1 MHLKIF
7 SLNLPMLE
15 KNIATLKRTAC
26 TFSVVVCLA
35 LLPCGALGE
44 FQENAMIHSAAE
56 ALAAVKRFHTSCKV
70 GLTYFDYVRA
80 LEDLQYEINK
90 LDEYFTKYSEEA
102 LTDVEISPHVD
113 VLTCRL
119 LRDLHLVLSYHE
131 LLKGWWG
138 RQIGKNHN
146 PICVDLMFSGEW
158 EELTLILEDASG
170 YLELMKQ
177 SLP

>member
-1 MHLKIF
+1 MHLKMF
-7 SLNLPMLE
+7 SLNLPMLK

-35 LLPCGALGE
+35 LFPCGALGE
-44 FQENAMIHSAAE
+44 FQENPMIHSAAE
-56 ALAAVKRFHTSCKV
+56 ALVAVKQFHTSCKV
-70 GLTYFDYVRA
+70 GLTYSEYVRA
-80 LEDLQYEINK
+80 LDDVQYEINK
-90 LDEYFTKYSEEA
+90 LDEYFKRYAEEA
-102 LTDVEISPHVD
+102 LTEGAISPHVD

-131 LLKGWWG
+131 ILKGWWR
-138 RQIGKNHN
+138 RQIEKHDN
-146 PICVDLMFSGEW
+146 PICLDLMFSGEG
-158 EELTLILEDASG
+158 EELTLLLEDASG

>member
-1 MHLKIF
+1 MHLKMF
-7 SLNLPMLE
+7 SLNLPMLK
-15 KNIATLKRTAC
+15 KNIAMLKRTAC
-26 TFSVVVCLA
+26 TFSVVVCVA
-35 LLPCGALGE
+35 LFPRGALGE
-44 FQENAMIHSAAE
+44 FQENPMIHSAAE

-70 GLTYFDYVRA
+70 GLTYSDYVRA
-80 LEDLQYEINK
+80 LDDLQYEINK
-90 LDEYFTKYSEEA
+90 LDEYFKRYAEKA
-102 LTDVEISPHVD
+102 LTEGAISPHVD

-119 LRDLHLVLSYHE
+119 LRDLHLVLAYHE

-138 RQIGKNHN
+138 RQIGKHVDF
-146 PICVDLMFSGEW
+146 ICLDLMFSGEW